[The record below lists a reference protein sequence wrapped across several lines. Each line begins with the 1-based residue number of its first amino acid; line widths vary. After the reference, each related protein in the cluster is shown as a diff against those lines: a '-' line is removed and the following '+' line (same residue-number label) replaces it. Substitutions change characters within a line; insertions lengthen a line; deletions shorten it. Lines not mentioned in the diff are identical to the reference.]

1 MRFVLQDPLMNDFK
15 SVPKKYQPK
24 GFEILHEDLDLI
36 VGNKA
41 PGYLT
46 VSALWNQ
53 DDTIHDALNQYVR
66 KGNPKSSKV
75 VFVVHRLDQATTG
88 VLVFAK
94 SEQAMNFLKDNWQTT
109 EKTYLAVV
117 RGQLKQKSGLIESYL
132 TEDEDYVVKSDNSPA
147 GQEEGRLSRTEYEVL
162 AQNEKFSLVKINLLT
177 GRKNQIRVH
186 MADIGNPVVGDGKYG
201 LSDPRHKNLALHSK
215 TLTITHPH
223 SKKRLT
229 FEAQVPS
236 YFQALIDYD
245 YGPLKKYEQFVK
257 PKGGYRPAQKNGPR
271 TNSRP
276 GSKPKR

>member
-1 MRFVLQDPLMNDFK
+1 MKDFK

-53 DDTIHDALNQYVR
+53 TDTIHDALNQYVR
-66 KGNPKSSKV
+66 KGNPKSNKV
-75 VFVVHRLDQATTG
+75 VYVVHRLDQATTG

-94 SEQAMNFLKDNWQTT
+94 SEQAMNSLKDNWQAT

-117 RGQLKQKSGLIESYL
+117 RGKLKEKSGLIESYL
-132 TEDEDYVVKSDNSPA
+132 TEDEEYVVRSN
-147 GQEEGRLSRTEYEVL
+147 QNEEGRLSKTEYQVL
-162 AQNEKFSLVKINLLT
+162 TENEKFSLVKINLLT

-186 MADIGNPVVGDGKYG
+186 MADIGNPVVGDEKYG
-201 LSDPRHKNLALHSK
+201 ISDPRYKNLALHSRK
-215 TLTITHPH
+215 LEIDHPH
-223 SKKRLT
+223 TKKRMS
-229 FEAQVPS
+229 FEARVPS

-245 YGPLKKYEQFVK
+245 YGPLQKYEPPIK
-257 PKGGYRPAQKNGPR
+257 PRSGYRSGPR
-271 TNSRP
+271 TTLRT
-276 GSKPKR
+276 KKR